1 MKTLKTIKKLHF
13 SSLILLL
20 LLAMGCSLQDEE
32 PLKIAD
38 ESSDDVTAKIAHL
51 RQVSKDGPIYL
62 SGVQNYYTYA
72 VKTKEVL
79 QDGDVDCYAMLDFL
93 EGQNIQLSLT
103 EYPGTEFERTS
114 MFIGKMTPSGQITF
128 TFPVA
133 FIIDVIQMH
142 SGCEVYGGRGVHD
155 GNLIYQGS
163 FDGERLLASA
173 PFYSKCEEWIL
184 IPPARPIEGPVHW
197 AWTIDI
203 TVD

>member
-1 MKTLKTIKKLHF
+1 MNTLKNLRLG
-13 SSLILLL
+13 SLMLLL

-51 RQVSKDGPIYL
+51 RQINQDEPIYL

-79 QDGDVDCYAMLDFL
+79 QDGDVPCLAMLDFL
-93 EGQNIQLSLT
+93 EGQNIMLSLT

-114 MFIGKMTPSGQITF
+114 NFIGKMTPSGQITF
-128 TFPVA
+128 TFPMA
-133 FIIDVIQMH
+133 FIVDVIQAH
-142 SGCEVYGGRGVHD
+142 SGCEVYGGRGVNE

-173 PFYSKCEEWIL
+173 PFYSKCEEWTL

-197 AWTIDI
+197 EWTIDL